1 MAKNAANAG
10 ASSKTAEKDAKKAAK
25 AAKRVASKERRSQIW
40 QAFQMQRKQD
50 KKLLPLMIGALVG
63 TAAVV
68 TLALMWFLPWW
79 MVLPFGIVLGA
90 LLAMIIFSRRVQAN
104 VYKQAEGT
112 PGAAAWSLQNN
123 LRGKWRI
130 TPAIAGTSHMDAV
143 HRAIGRPGIILVGEG
158 APHRVKPLL
167 AQEKKKI
174 ARVVGDTPI
183 YDVIVGNEEG
193 QMPAAQAESV
203 PDEAA
208 AQHHP
213 GRGDRPGQPAQ
224 RPVVAFG
231 AGGTAQ
237 GSDAGRGQAAQHA
250 AGHAP
255 ALTCAKIS
263 RRIRSFG
270 LSTLPNPAG
279 LRHHP
284 DTSSRRLTRAQ
295 HDGAAQPVVQA
306 PAVGVDHQWRHDQ
319 EDQRGAR
326 HRPHPHE

>member
-1 MAKNAANAG
+1 MSRTRKPAFEGSAQTAAGHYPVSMAKNAASAG
-10 ASSKTAEKDAKKAAK
+10 ASSKNADKEEKKAAK
-25 AAKRVASKERRSQIW
+25 AAKRVAAKERRSPIW

-50 KKLLPLMIGALVG
+50 KKLLPMMIGTLVG

-90 LLAMIIFSRRVQAN
+90 LLAMIIFSRRVQNN

-143 HRAIGRPGIILVGEG
+143 HRAIGRPGIVLVGEG

-193 QMPAAQAESV
+193 QTPLRKLNQYLMKLPRNISPAEVIDLDNRLTALSAHTAQAGLPKGPMPAGV
-203 PDEAA
+203 K
-208 AQHHP
+208 
-213 GRGDRPGQPAQ
+213 Q
-224 RPVVAFG
+224 RNVQRAM
-231 AGGTAQ
+231 
-237 GSDAGRGQAAQHA
+237 
-250 AGHAP
+250 
-255 ALTCAKIS
+255 
-263 RRIRSFG
+263 RRR
-270 LSTLPNPAG
+270 
-279 LRHHP
+279 
-284 DTSSRRLTRAQ
+284 
-295 HDGAAQPVVQA
+295 
-306 PAVGVDHQWRHDQ
+306 
-319 EDQRGAR
+319 
-326 HRPHPHE
+326 